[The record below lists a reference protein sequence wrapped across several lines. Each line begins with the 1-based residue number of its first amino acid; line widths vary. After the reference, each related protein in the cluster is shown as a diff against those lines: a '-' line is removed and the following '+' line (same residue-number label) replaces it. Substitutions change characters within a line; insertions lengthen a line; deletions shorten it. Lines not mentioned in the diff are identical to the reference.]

1 MRSII
6 VLNSVVLGAV
16 ILSVILRNS
25 VVLGTAITAITLSAG
40 TISVNVINSVV
51 LFADM
56 LSVFI
61 LNIIVLVKVMVC
73 FKTRLF
79 WFQMNDLL
87 VHAGYSSYVAHPLQ
101 TIWIESH
108 QVKTRLRCHDFQ
120 HNGAEHINIRKRRQE
135 KRQIES
141 YGPLSTDI

>member
-1 MRSII
+1 MVNLVVLGPVIHSAVMLRVNVENSVVLGIMLSAVMLSAVTMSVN
-6 VLNSVVLGAV
+6 VLNSVVLV
-16 ILSVILRNS
+16 
-25 VVLGTAITAITLSAG
+25 
-40 TISVNVINSVV
+40 
-51 LFADM
+51 ADM

-61 LNIIVLVKVMVC
+61 LSVIVLGKVMLS

-108 QVKTRLRCHDFQ
+108 QVKTRLGCR
-120 HNGAEHINIRKRRQE
+120 
-135 KRQIES
+135 
-141 YGPLSTDI
+141 DI